1 MWPNGKESLH
11 SLLEDLVLLVIDFA
25 ENYNFA
31 EQNEVQEAHWD
42 SLNVNILVHII
53 YRLNPVIDS
62 NRKETWLLKEI
73 HFYELGKH

>member
-31 EQNEVQEAHWD
+31 EQNEVQEAH
-42 SLNVNILVHII
+42 
-53 YRLNPVIDS
+53 
-62 NRKETWLLKEI
+62 
-73 HFYELGKH
+73 